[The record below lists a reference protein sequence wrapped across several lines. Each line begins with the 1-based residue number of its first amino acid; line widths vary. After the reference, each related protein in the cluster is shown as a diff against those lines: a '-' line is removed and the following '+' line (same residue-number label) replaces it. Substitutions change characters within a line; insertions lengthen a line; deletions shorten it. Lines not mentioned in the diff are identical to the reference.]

1 MGISASVASW
11 AMTPSLSTLLWVV
24 AACGTSSA
32 AQVQPDTPVRA
43 KGATLKDKTFV
54 AWVSPASL
62 TQKGGSVLTLENPGG
77 VFDALVLG
85 EYQPAKWMLGSD
97 YGRRCHRQQDPWPA
111 ETAGPDAV
119 VQIALVCRGREVA
132 LYRNGQPYAS
142 YTMASEPMAF
152 DQSSTVLM
160 GLRHVDAGRPACFFT
175 GAIEDARIYDTALDA
190 ATIASLKPN
199 VASDPSAPLGAG
211 PKPFAWWS
219 FESGKAEDLMGRFP
233 AGRLVDG
240 ASISGGKLHL
250 PGPSSYLIAE
260 TVVPPDLTT
269 LYHERLRP
277 QFHFTARQW
286 TRYKLNPGPHE
297 EGWINDV
304 NGLFY
309 LDGEYHLFAQ
319 RWWSCW
325 LHAISKDLVHWEE
338 VQPAFGKGGK
348 FGGTQSGSAV
358 VDANNTS
365 GLATRK
371 DTPVIVAFW
380 SSTDNL
386 NQCISHSNDRG
397 RTWTKWDKNPVLVHP
412 ERDPRVFWYGPGK
425 KWVLILSGPG
435 GTYVLFDSTN
445 LTSWRK
451 LSTVH
456 GFFEC
461 PDMFQL
467 PVDGDPN
474 RVKWVVIGGDGSY
487 AVGEFDGTSFKPET
501 EKRRTSGPHFYA
513 TQTWNHIPEA
523 DGRRIQIAWMRGGK
537 YPDMP
542 FNQQET
548 FPCELTLRTCG
559 GTPRLF
565 RKPIAEI
572 GKLHKG
578 KMEEKGRALAAGEE
592 LKLAAKGD
600 LFHILAE
607 FEMDGAAEAAFRI
620 RGETLAFAR
629 DKLSIQGYTAPMTAD
644 PKRVRLE
651 LLVDRTSIE
660 AFGNDG
666 EASVSACFLP
676 SDDLLAVKC
685 TKEGLKAVS
694 VDVYELESIWQ
705 GTPQA
710 Q

>member
-1 MGISASVASW
+1 MIHAALPDVDGRRGSSMGMSASVASW
-11 AMTPSLSTLLWVV
+11 VV
-24 AACGTSSA
+24 AACAMAFA
-32 AQVQPDTPVRA
+32 AQAPPDTKARA

-77 VFDALVLG
+77 VFDALVFG

-97 YGRRCHRQQDPWPA
+97 YGRRCHRQQDSWPA
-111 ETAGPDAV
+111 ETATPTTL
-119 VQIALVCRGREVA
+119 VQIAVAFRGREVA
-132 LYRNGQPYAS
+132 LYRSGQPYAS
-142 YTMASEPMAF
+142 YTMATDPIAF

-160 GLRHVDAGRPACFFT
+160 GLRHVDAGRPNCFFT
-175 GAIEDARIYDTALDA
+175 GTIEDARIYDTALDA
-190 ATIASLKPN
+190 KTIAALKPN
-199 VASDPSAPLGAG
+199 EPSE
-211 PKPFAWWS
+211 PKPFAWWT
-219 FESGKAEDLMGRFP
+219 FQGGKAEDAMGRFP
-233 AGRLVDG
+233 AARLVDG
-240 ASISGGKLHL
+240 ATISDGKLHL

-260 TVVPPDLTT
+260 TVVPLDLTT
-269 LYHERLRP
+269 LYHESLRP

-286 TRYKLNPGPHE
+286 TRHKLNPGPHE

-325 LHAISKDLVHWEE
+325 LHAISKDLIHWEE

-386 NQCISHSNDRG
+386 NQCISYSNDRG
-397 RTWTKWDKNPVLVHP
+397 RTWAKWDRNPLLVHP
-412 ERDPRVFWYGPGK
+412 ERDPRVFWYEPGK

-451 LSTVH
+451 LSTVS

-461 PDMFQL
+461 PDMFPL
-467 PVDGDPN
+467 PVDGD
-474 RVKWVVIGGDGSY
+474 RSRSKWVVIGGDGSY
-487 AVGEFDGTSFKPET
+487 AVGDFDGTTFKPDAAP
-501 EKRRTSGPHFYA
+501 RRTSGPHFYA
-513 TQTWNHIPEA
+513 TQSWNHIPEK

-537 YPDMP
+537 YPNMP
-542 FNQQET
+542 FNQQHT

-559 GTPRLF
+559 GTTRLF

-572 GKLHKG
+572 TKLHKA

-592 LKLAAKGD
+592 MELAAKGD

-607 FEMDGAAEAAFRI
+607 FEMEAGAAAAFRI
-620 RGETLAFAR
+620 RGETLAFTR
-629 DKLSIQGYTAPMTAD
+629 EKLSLQGFTAPMTPDA
-644 PKRVRLE
+644 KRVRLE

-660 AFGNDG
+660 AFGNGGD
-666 EASVSACFLP
+666 ASVSACFLP
-676 SDDLLAVKC
+676 SDEAVAIKC
-685 TKEGLKAVS
+685 TKGALKVLS
-694 VDVYELESIWQ
+694 VGVYELESIWQ
-705 GTPQA
+705 GTPKA
-710 Q
+710 E

>member
-1 MGISASVASW
+1 MSVSASAAGR
-11 AMTPSLSTLLWVV
+11 AMGPWLGITLWVV
-24 AACGTSSA
+24 AACRPAFA
-32 AQVQPDTPVRA
+32 AQIQPDAKARA
-43 KGATLKDKTFV
+43 KGATLKDKTLV
-54 AWVSPASL
+54 AWVSPANL
-62 TQKGGSVLTLENPGG
+62 TQRGGSVLTLENPGG
-77 VFDALVLG
+77 VFDALVFG

-97 YGRRCHRQQDPWPA
+97 YGRRCHRQQDAWPA
-111 ETAGPDAV
+111 ETAGPTTV

-142 YTMASEPMAF
+142 YTMASDPIAF

-160 GLRHVDAGRPACFFT
+160 GLRHVDAGRPNCFFT
-175 GAIEDARIYDTALDA
+175 GTIEDARIYDTALDA
-190 ATIASLKPN
+190 KTIAALKPN
-199 VASDPSAPLGAG
+199 EPSE
-211 PKPFAWWS
+211 PKPFAWWT
-219 FESGKAEDLMGRFP
+219 FQSGKAEDAMGRFP
-233 AGRLVDG
+233 AGQLVDG
-240 ASISGGKLHL
+240 ATISEGKLHL
-250 PGPSSYLIAE
+250 PGPSSYMIAE
-260 TVVPPDLTT
+260 TVVPVDLTT

-286 TRYKLNPGPHE
+286 TRHRLNPGPHE

-325 LHAISKDLVHWEE
+325 LHAISKDLIHWEE

-365 GLATRK
+365 GLATSK
-371 DTPVIVAFW
+371 DTPAIVAFW

-386 NQCISHSNDRG
+386 NQCISYSNDRG
-397 RTWTKWDKNPVLVHP
+397 RTWTKWDKNPVLAHP
-412 ERDPRVFWYGPGK
+412 ERDPRVFWYEAGK
-425 KWVLILSGPG
+425 KWVMILSGPG
-435 GTYVLFDSTN
+435 NTYVLFDSTN

-451 LSTVH
+451 LSTLK

-461 PDMFQL
+461 PDMFPL
-467 PVDGDPN
+467 PVDGD
-474 RVKWVVIGGDGSY
+474 RSRTKWVVIGGDGSY
-487 AVGEFDGTSFKPET
+487 TVGDFDGMTFKPDAEP
-501 EKRRTSGPHFYA
+501 RRTSGPHFYA
-513 TQTWNHIPEA
+513 TQTWNHIPEK

-537 YPDMP
+537 YPNMP
-542 FNQQET
+542 FNQQHT
-548 FPCELTLRTCG
+548 FPCELTLRTVG
-559 GTPRLF
+559 GTARLF

-572 GKLHKG
+572 ATLHKS
-578 KMEEKGRALAAGEE
+578 KAEEKTRTLAAGEE

-607 FEMDGAAEAAFRI
+607 LEMEAGAEAAFRI
-620 RGETLAFAR
+620 RGETLAFTS
-629 DKLSIQGYTAPMTAD
+629 DKLSIQGFTAPMAPD
-644 PKRVRLE
+644 PKRLRLE

-666 EASVSACFLP
+666 EASLSACFLP
-676 SDDLLAVKC
+676 SDAPLALKC
-685 TKEGLKAVS
+685 TRGTLKVVS
-694 VDVYELESIWQ
+694 LTIHELASIWR
-705 GTPQA
+705 GAPKA